1 MKSNTDEI
9 RLQGIGASP
18 GICIGKA
25 YLVDKEG
32 VDIVRQYFIEQDDL
46 PNETQR
52 FKAAVKQAQN
62 ELNDIIANVN
72 HDVAEQTSILETHKI
87 LLKDKMLY
95 GKTLEAI
102 NNLQVNA
109 EWALKIVVQEV
120 KSIFSNMSDPYLR
133 ERVNDITQVS
143 NRIMTNLLGAE
154 RVDIGAINKRVILVA
169 HDLSPAET
177 SQIDLERIKGF
188 ATDVGG
194 KTSHTGIIA
203 RTMAIPAVLGLG
215 NASQKIRNN
224 DLLVVDGSSGM
235 VIMHPSE
242 ATLLEYEERQ
252 ILFEAHQAF
261 LARSSHQAAQTRD
274 GHPLRVFAN
283 IELPEEVTSAIDF
296 GGDGIGLYRTE
307 FQYLGRSDFPSELE
321 LFDAYRDVV
330 DVMGGKPVTIRT
342 LDINGDKVIIS
353 ISNPPEPNPALG
365 LRAIR
370 YCLRN
375 PEIFKTQL
383 RAILRVAAL
392 GNVRI
397 MFPMISSYEE
407 LTAAKQI
414 LFETADE
421 LEAQGTPH
429 NRDLSVGMMME
440 VPSAAM
446 IADIMAP
453 EVEFFSIGT
462 NDLIQYSLAI
472 DRVNPQVAH
481 LYSPLHPAILRTL
494 KHVADIARQQG
505 IKLFMCG
512 EMAGEPIF
520 IPILLAL
527 GLDEISMNPRSVP
540 LVKNLVRAVALKE
553 AQELLETLLSQ
564 KTTQQNL
571 TLLQEKYGALVAD
584 TVRYNGNQTPSPNGG
599 PHGPSQ
605 A

>member
-1 MKSNTDEI
+1 MEPTTTEI

-32 VDIVRQYFIEQDDL
+32 VDIVRQYFVNKEDL

-52 FKAAVKQAQN
+52 FKAAVKQAQT
-62 ELNDIIANVN
+62 ELDGIIANVKS
-72 HDVAEQTSILETHKI
+72 DVAEQTSILETHRI

-95 GKTLEAI
+95 GKTLETIA
-102 NNLQVNA
+102 NLQVNA

-133 ERVNDITQVS
+133 ERVTDIAQVS
-143 NRIMTNLLGAE
+143 DRIMTNLLGAE

-188 ATDVGG
+188 ATNVGG
-194 KTSHTGIIA
+194 KASHTGIIA

-215 NASQKIRNN
+215 NATRKIKNN
-224 DLLVVDGSSGM
+224 DLIVVDGTTGL
-235 VIMHPSE
+235 VIIQPSE
-242 ATLLEYEERQ
+242 TTLLEYEERQ
-252 ILFEAHQAF
+252 IQYEAHQAY
-261 LARSSHQAAQTRD
+261 LARGSYQTAQTRD
-274 GHPLRVFAN
+274 GYELRVFAN
-283 IELPEEVTSAIDF
+283 IELPEEVTSVIDF

-307 FQYLGRSDFPSELE
+307 FQYLGHAEFPTEMEL
-321 LFDAYRDVV
+321 LDSYRDVV
-330 DVMGGKPVTIRT
+330 HVMGEKPVTIRT
-342 LDINGDKVIIS
+342 LDVNGDKLITS

-375 PEIFKTQL
+375 RDIFKTQL
-383 RAILRVAAL
+383 RAILQVAAL

-407 LTAAKQI
+407 LTTAKEI
-414 LFETADE
+414 LYQTADE
-421 LEAQGTPH
+421 LEAEGLAH

-440 VPSAAM
+440 VPSAAVM
-446 IADIMAP
+446 ADIMAP
-453 EVEFFSIGT
+453 EVDFFSIGT
-462 NDLIQYSLAI
+462 NDLIQYTMAI

-494 KHVADIARQQG
+494 KQLADTARQSNT
-505 IKLFMCG
+505 KLFMCG

-540 LVKNLVRAVALKE
+540 LVKNLVRAIILKE
-553 AQELLETLLSQ
+553 AR
-564 KTTQQNL
+564 
-571 TLLQEKYGALVAD
+571 D
-584 TVRYNGNQTPSPNGG
+584 G
-599 PHGPSQ
+599 PVQ
-605 A
+605 Y

>member
-1 MKSNTDEI
+1 MEPTTTEI

-32 VDIVRQYFIEQDDL
+32 VDIVRQYFVNKEDL

-52 FKAAVKQAQN
+52 FKAAVKQAQT
-62 ELNDIIANVN
+62 ELDGIIANVKS
-72 HDVAEQTSILETHKI
+72 DVAEQTSILETHRI

-95 GKTLEAI
+95 GKTLETIA
-102 NNLQVNA
+102 NLQVNA

-133 ERVNDITQVS
+133 ERVTDIAQVS
-143 NRIMTNLLGAE
+143 DRIMTNLLGAE

-188 ATDVGG
+188 ATNVGG
-194 KTSHTGIIA
+194 KASHTGIIA

-215 NASQKIRNN
+215 NATRKIKNN
-224 DLLVVDGSSGM
+224 DLIVVDGTTGL
-235 VIMHPSE
+235 VIIQPSE
-242 ATLLEYEERQ
+242 TTLLEYEERQ
-252 ILFEAHQAF
+252 IQYEAHQAY
-261 LARSSHQAAQTRD
+261 LARGSYQTAQTRD
-274 GHPLRVFAN
+274 GYELRVFAN
-283 IELPEEVTSAIDF
+283 IELPEEVTSVIDF

-307 FQYLGRSDFPSELE
+307 FQYLGHAEFPTEMEL
-321 LFDAYRDVV
+321 LDSYRDVV
-330 DVMGGKPVTIRT
+330 HVMGEKPVTIRT
-342 LDINGDKVIIS
+342 LDVNGDKLITS

-375 PEIFKTQL
+375 RDIFKTQL
-383 RAILRVAAL
+383 RAILQVAAL

-407 LTAAKQI
+407 LTTAKEI
-414 LFETADE
+414 LYQTADE
-421 LEAQGTPH
+421 LEAEGLAH
-429 NRDLSVGMMME
+429 NRNLSVGMMME
-440 VPSAAM
+440 VPSAAVM
-446 IADIMAP
+446 ADIMAP
-453 EVEFFSIGT
+453 EVDFFSIGT
-462 NDLIQYSLAI
+462 NDLIQYTMAI

-494 KHVADIARQQG
+494 KQLADTARQSNT
-505 IKLFMCG
+505 KLFMCG

-540 LVKNLVRAVALKE
+540 LVKNLVRAIILKE
-553 AQELLETLLSQ
+553 AREFLDKLLQQ
-564 KTTQQNL
+564 KTMQQNR
-571 TLLQEKYGALVAD
+571 TLLQEHYGDLVSD
-584 TVRYNGNQTPSPNGG
+584 IVRFNGNGNHSK
-599 PHGPSQ
+599 
-605 A
+605 